1 MLQKTHIHTYTLMYW
16 DVGILSI
23 HLYPRHHLPSKQVQT
38 CSPLF
43 NSVNVTESNHHNHP
57 SPFPKRSRE
66 KRSVFCHWH
75 KQSHLAPWKSKKLED
90 VFLWFGLIF
99 RDNGQFW
106 GDYIQKIP
114 VLVGCLNPNAL
125 KKIPLFRGVF
135 CWISFSGSLI
145 QIFQIFQLPL
155 RTTKLVCRLKRKWT
169 NHLQVIFVVGPA
181 YNYQPSRGGMKSSLI
196 TFESLESHW
205 HLGNFA
211 FMAYENW
218 NASTRHDLRPRQSLV
233 GRSLNPRT
241 WMSQEISKW
250 LVSGL

>member
-1 MLQKTHIHTYTLMYW
+1 MLVFSPSICIRDIISLQSKFKHAPRYSTPSMSQKAI
-16 DVGILSI
+16 II
-23 HLYPRHHLPSKQVQT
+23 II
-38 CSPLF
+38 PLRF
-43 NSVNVTESNHHNHP
+43 LKDRV
-57 SPFPKRSRE
+57 K
-66 KRSVFCHWH
+66 HWH

-181 YNYQPSRGGMKSSLI
+181 YNYQPSRGGMTSSLI